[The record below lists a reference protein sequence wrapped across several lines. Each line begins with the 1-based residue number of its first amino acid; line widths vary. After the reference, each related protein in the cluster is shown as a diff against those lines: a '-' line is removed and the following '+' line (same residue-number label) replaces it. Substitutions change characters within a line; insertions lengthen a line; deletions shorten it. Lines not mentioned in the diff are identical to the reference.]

1 MWVCCSVSPALTGTP
16 GYQARR
22 TAVMMRWCDAAQI
35 QLSAVGLLN
44 GKALST
50 NKLLNRLLGMHVE
63 LQGQIFGYFST
74 ILDKVRT
81 WPDVGVLHRL

>member
-1 MWVCCSVSPALTGTP
+1 MTAAFLAGTNA
-16 GYQARR
+16 YTIRRQA
-22 TAVMMRWCDAAQI
+22 AMIRWCDAAQV

-63 LQGQIFGYFST
+63 MQGQIFGYFST
-74 ILDKVRT
+74 ILDKVG
-81 WPDVGVLHRL
+81 WKS